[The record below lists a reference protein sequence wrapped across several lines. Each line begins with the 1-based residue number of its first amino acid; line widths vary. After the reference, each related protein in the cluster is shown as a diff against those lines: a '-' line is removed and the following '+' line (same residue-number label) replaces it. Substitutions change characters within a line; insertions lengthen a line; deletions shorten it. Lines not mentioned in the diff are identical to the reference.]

1 MNKFIST
8 VSWITDDL
16 DVPVTLEHFQES
28 YNKLISEV
36 NCNWW
41 KIDRLLDQS

>member
-1 MNKFIST
+1 MNKFINT

-16 DVPVTLEHFQES
+16 DVPVGLEPSQES

-36 NCNWW
+36 NCNSS
-41 KIDRLLDQS
+41 KNDRLLDQR